1 MARAKGITI
10 TGLAEVTKA
19 LGATALYGNALGDSF
34 KRTAAK
40 GRAYVERRAPVAT
53 GETRQSLGTGF
64 KPAKGDGRGPG
75 RAITSSVAIRNAVSR
90 DSAGDDFRY
99 PWALNYGRSITG
111 RKSAGYSYAKTAA
124 NGANAGK
131 KLLHWFSGAK
141 GAMKRYVRKDLTQV
155 VKDLEAG
162 YARTTG
168 VTA

>member
-19 LGATALYGNALGDSF
+19 LGTTALYGNALGDSL

-40 GRAYVERRAPVAT
+40 GRAYVERRVPVAS

-75 RAITSSVAIRNAVSR
+75 RAITSSVAISNSVSQNA
-90 DSAGDDFRY
+90 AGEDFRY
-99 PWALNYGRSITG
+99 PWALNYGRAIKG
-111 RKSAGYSYAKTAA
+111 RKSPGYHYAKTAA
-124 NGANAGK
+124 NGGNAGK

-141 GAMKRYVRKDLTQV
+141 NAMKRFVRKDLAQV

-168 VTA
+168 VTS